1 MTKKLIEELSQK
13 NKLLLEKDPAY
24 QNDIAYVMLQSSYL
38 IWPKNKTFHFELR
51 PQLLNQCSWP
61 NKFYHTIEKKLE
73 IVKSTL
79 HILT

>member
-38 IWPKNKTFHFELR
+38 I
-51 PQLLNQCSWP
+51 
-61 NKFYHTIEKKLE
+61 
-73 IVKSTL
+73 
-79 HILT
+79 